1 MGRNHTHGV
10 LCHPCVY
17 LVKNAGQRSCQK
29 GRSLFCVL
37 YKGASVA
44 VAVWM
49 FGCWEQGVA
58 SVSLVVRLAPY
69 NECFCTHIVD

>member
-29 GRSLFCVL
+29 GRCPFFVL
-37 YKGASVA
+37 YKNESVA
-44 VAVWM
+44 FEVWM
-49 FGCWEQGVA
+49 FGCWEQGGA

-69 NECFCTHIVD
+69 NECFCTNVVD

>member
-29 GRSLFCVL
+29 GCCPFLSFIRT
-37 YKGASVA
+37 K
-44 VAVWM
+44 VWLLQC
-49 FGCWEQGVA
+49 GC
-58 SVSLVVRLAPY
+58 LVVGSKGSPVSHLLWGWRLIMSV
-69 NECFCTHIVD
+69 FVRILLI